1 MSDSIDQAMLDQL
14 YPQRTLSGATARD
27 IRLYSDETEEHL
39 LVDGVELADDT
50 MTLIWRD
57 AEKELEKKLKLSRW
71 FKSSS

>member
-1 MSDSIDQAMLDQL
+1 MSDSIDPAMLDQL
-14 YPQRTLSGATARD
+14 YPNRTLSTSCVK
-27 IRLYSDETEEHL
+27 LYSDETEEHL
-39 LVDGVELADDT
+39 LVDVTLADDT

>member
-14 YPQRTLSGATARD
+14 YPQRTLSRD

>member
-14 YPQRTLSGATARD
+14 YPNRTISTGCAK
-27 IRLYSDETEEHL
+27 LYSDETEEHL
-39 LVDGVELADDT
+39 LVDVTLADDT

-57 AEKELEKKLKLSRW
+57 AEKELEKKLKLSQW